1 LYNGDSDYLHE
12 VQQEGLPNITGSYRG
27 GQDGSKNINVL
38 EATGA
43 FYGDDYKSS
52 CDDTSNDRNTTY
64 NKLLKLDA
72 SKGETKT
79 NGTVKT
85 NDEYHVYGKSDHV
98 TTYNSAIQIWRR
110 IS

>member
-1 LYNGDSDYLHE
+1 MYNGDSDYLHT

-27 GQDGSKNINVL
+27 GQDGSKNINVI

-52 CDDTSNDRNTTY
+52 KDDTSNNRNTTY
-64 NKLLKLDA
+64 NKLLKFDA
-72 SKGETKT
+72 SRA
-79 NGTVKT
+79 NPI
-85 NDEYHVYGKSDHV
+85 YGSSEHV
-98 TTYNSAIQIWRR
+98 TALNSAIQIWKR